1 MPPRGRK
8 SSFKM
13 QFSNYENFLKEIG
26 ITSEEEKNTILGF
39 IRELFAIA
47 IQHYNNEVKKVEAL
61 V

>member
-1 MPPRGRK
+1 
-8 SSFKM
+8 M